1 MRRFRMSTPPQI
13 LTKTTRNIAGHTK
26 CINGLRLKL
35 EPKSSPGA
43 RYVVVGEG
51 EDGQRIDNFLLRELK
66 GVPRSVIYRILR
78 RGEVRVDGGRV
89 KPEHRL
95 QTGER
100 VRVPPVR
107 VDPEGAAPA

>member
-1 MRRFRMSTPPQI
+1 MT
-13 LTKTTRNIAGHTK
+13 
-26 CINGLRLKL
+26 
-35 EPKSSPGA
+35 EPERKGA

-66 GVPRSVIYRILR
+66 GVPRSVIYRVLR

-95 QTGER
+95 RVGER

-107 VDPEGAAPA
+107 LDPERAVAAPSRSLRELIEAAVLHED